1 MVVEDEINFLG
12 KILVKKLNSAMP
24 IMPRTGAIFV
34 PKEKPLTSCLML
46 ESSFI

>member
-1 MVVEDEINFLG
+1 MVAEDEINFLG

-24 IMPRTGAIFV
+24 IMPRTRPIFV
-34 PKEKPLTSCLML
+34 LKEKPLTSCLMS